1 MPIERFTIVEKHSGD
16 WLVVVAQN
24 TNWIAGPNPELI
36 GIKPPIVLPTVEGVH
51 ALHGYEG

>member
-24 TNWIAGPNPELI
+24 TNWIAGRIRN
-36 GIKPPIVLPTVEGVH
+36 
-51 ALHGYEG
+51 